1 MLLGTMLSKPS
12 VVKMLNDQM
21 NMLKYW
27 VQTSQGMFGPYGS
40 KNLAESASLSVPRAL
55 NEVPQI
61 LERTDEGK
69 QLLLG

>member
-1 MLLGTMLSKPS
+1 MLLM
-12 VVKMLNDQM
+12 NDS
-21 NMLKYW
+21 NTLKYW
-27 VQTSQGMFGPYGS
+27 VQTSQGLFGPYGS
-40 KNLAESASLSVPRAL
+40 RNLAESASLAVPRML